1 MRRLAGTCPILKLMA
16 FVSIEEAIA
25 EFRAGRMVVI
35 VDNADRENEGDLA
48 CAAESVTPAIINFMA
63 THGRGLICLALTE
76 ERCDQLELPLIVP
89 RHSTRFGTAFCESID
104 ATHGV
109 TTGIS
114 AAERA
119 HTIQVAIDPKSK
131 PSDLSRPGHMFPLR
145 ARNGGVLVRAGQTE
159 ASVDLARLAGM
170 SPAGVICEIMNED
183 GTMARRPELLD
194 FCKKHELKMITVAD
208 LIRHRL
214 ENESIVERMATGQV
228 ETPYGTFRMIAYRS
242 LVNGEVHLAYVYGQ
256 VAHCENVLVRMHSRN
271 AFGDVLRSPSNDTHQ
286 LLHGAMSRIA
296 KEGAGVVVYLHHTGL
311 GFRLAAGGDA
321 AGKPGE
327 AEIRPIEHGRMW
339 TEGNRE
345 TGPLQY
351 ENGIGAQ
358 ILRDLGLSTIR
369 LMTNVPRT
377 VVALEAYGIR
387 ITELV
392 SIPITQ

>member
-1 MRRLAGTCPILKLMA
+1 MA

-48 CAAESVTPAIINFMA
+48 CAAEMVTPAIVNFMA

-76 ERCDQLELPLIVP
+76 ERCDQLELPLIPP
-89 RHSTRFGTAFCESID
+89 RHSTRFGTAFCESVD
-104 ATHGV
+104 ATRGV

-119 HTIQVAIDPKSK
+119 HTVKVAIDPQSK

-159 ASVDLARLAGM
+159 ASVDLARLAGL

-183 GTMARRPELLD
+183 GTMARRPELLA
-194 FCKKHELKMITVAD
+194 FCEKHQLKMITVAD
-208 LIRHRL
+208 LIRYRL

-228 ETPYGTFRMIAYRS
+228 ETPHGLFRMVAYRS
-242 LVNGEVHLAYVYGQ
+242 LVNGEVHLAYVHGD
-256 VAHCENVLVRMHSRN
+256 VANRENVLVRMHSRN
-271 AFGDVLRSPSNDTHQ
+271 AFGDILRSPSNDTHQ
-286 LLHGAMSRIA
+286 LLHGAMARIA
-296 KEGAGVVVYLHHTGL
+296 EEGAGVVVYLHHTGL
-311 GFRLAAGGDA
+311 GFRLAPAVDA
-321 AGKPGE
+321 AGKPAG

-377 VVALEAYGIR
+377 VVALEAYGIK

-392 SIPITQ
+392 SVPITQ

>member
-1 MRRLAGTCPILKLMA
+1 MA
-16 FVSIEEAIA
+16 FVSIEEAIE
-25 EFRAGRMVVI
+25 EFRAGRQVVI
-35 VDNADRENEGDLA
+35 VDDADRENEGDLT
-48 CAAESVTPAIINFMA
+48 CAAEKVTPAIINFMA

-76 ERCDQLELPLIVP
+76 ERCDQLELSLITP

-119 HTIQVAIDPKSK
+119 HTVKVAIDPNTK

-145 ARNGGVLVRAGQTE
+145 ARKGGVLVRAGQTE
-159 ASVDLARLAGM
+159 ASVDLARLAGL

-183 GTMARRPELLD
+183 GTMARRPELLA
-194 FCKKHELKMITVAD
+194 FCEKHQLKMITVAD
-208 LIRHRL
+208 LIRYRL
-214 ENESIVERMATGQV
+214 ENESIVERFASGQV
-228 ETPYGTFRMIAYRS
+228 ETPYGEFHMIAYRAV
-242 LVNGEVHLAYVYGQ
+242 VNGEVHLAFVHGE
-256 VAHCENVLVRMHSRN
+256 VANRENVLVRMHSRN
-271 AFGDVLRSPSNDTHQ
+271 AFGDVLRSPSNDTYQ
-286 LLHGAMSRIA
+286 LIHGAMARIA
-296 KEGAGVVVYLHHTGL
+296 EEGAGVVVYLHHTGL
-311 GFRLAAGGDA
+311 GFRLATHVDA
-321 AGKPGE
+321 AGRPGD
-327 AEIRPIEHGRMW
+327 AEIRPILHGHMW

-377 VVALEAYGIR
+377 VVALEAFGIK

-392 SIPITQ
+392 GIPITQ

>member
-1 MRRLAGTCPILKLMA
+1 MA
-16 FVSIEEAIA
+16 FVSIEEAIE
-25 EFRAGRMVVI
+25 EFRAGRQVVI
-35 VDNADRENEGDLA
+35 VDDADRENEGDLA
-48 CAAESVTPAIINFMA
+48 CAAEKVSPAVINFMA

-76 ERCDQLELPLIVP
+76 ERCDQLELPLITP

-119 HTIQVAIDPKSK
+119 HTVKVAIDPDTK

-159 ASVDLARLAGM
+159 ASVDLARLAGLY
-170 SPAGVICEIMNED
+170 PAGVICEIMNED
-183 GTMARRPELLD
+183 GTMARRPELLA
-194 FCKKHELKMITVAD
+194 FCEKHQLKMITVAD
-208 LIRHRL
+208 LIRYRL
-214 ENESIVERMATGQV
+214 ENESIVERFASGKV
-228 ETPYGTFRMIAYRS
+228 ETPYGEFHMIAYRAV
-242 LVNGEVHLAYVYGQ
+242 VNGEVHLAFVRGE
-256 VAHCENVLVRMHSRN
+256 VANRENVLVRMHSRN

-286 LLHGAMSRIA
+286 LIHGAMARIA
-296 KEGAGVVVYLHHTGL
+296 EEGTGVVVYLHHTGL
-311 GFRLAAGGDA
+311 GFRLSPVVDA
-321 AGKPGE
+321 AGRPVSS
-327 AEIRPIEHGRMW
+327 EIRPIEHGHMW

-377 VVALEAYGIR
+377 VVALEAFGIK
-387 ITELV
+387 ITDLV
-392 SIPITQ
+392 SIPTTQ

>member
-1 MRRLAGTCPILKLMA
+1 MA

-48 CAAESVTPAIINFMA
+48 CAAEMVTPAVVNFMA

-89 RHSTRFGTAFCESID
+89 RHSTRFGTAFCESVD

-119 HTIQVAIDPKSK
+119 HTVKVAIDPQSK

-159 ASVDLARLAGM
+159 ASVDLARLAGL

-183 GTMARRPELLD
+183 GTMARRPELLA
-194 FCKKHELKMITVAD
+194 FCEKHQLKMITVAD
-208 LIRHRL
+208 LIRYRL
-214 ENESIVERMATGQV
+214 EHESIVERMATGRV
-228 ETPYGTFRMIAYRS
+228 ETPYGPFQMIAYRS
-242 LVNGEVHLAYVYGQ
+242 LVNGEVHLAYVRGE
-256 VAHCENVLVRMHSRN
+256 VAHRDNVLVRMHSRN

-286 LLHGAMSRIA
+286 LLHGAMARIA
-296 KEGAGVVVYLHHTGL
+296 EEGYGVVVYLHHTGL
-311 GFRLAAGGDA
+311 GFRLAPGPDT
-321 AGKPGE
+321 AGKPGGM
-327 AEIRPIEHGRMW
+327 EIRPIEHGRMW

-377 VVALEAYGIR
+377 VVALEAYGIK